1 MRPDRLIL
9 SLVLLVAIASCSRPA
24 GTTGTDR
31 EAELLMRQLSS
42 PRQPS
47 AKALA
52 RAAVFKMRNDN
63 GSAVLEAEQ
72 IPAKKIDDPLARL
85 VFQFYD
91 PGSRGGFSAHDPVTA
106 CYEARFNYYGVMG
119 SAHRVSCPKDARPLN
134 P

>member
-1 MRPDRLIL
+1 M
-9 SLVLLVAIASCSRPA
+9 
-24 GTTGTDR
+24 DR

-47 AKALA
+47 ADALA
-52 RAAVFKMRNDN
+52 RAAVFKMRNDE
-63 GSAVLEAEQ
+63 GSAVLEAEDLK
-72 IPAKKIDDPLARL
+72 AKKIDDPLARL

-91 PGSRGGFSAHDPVTA
+91 PGSRGGFSSYDPVTA

-119 SAHRVSCPKDARPLN
+119 SAHRVSCPKDARPLK